1 MRESATAVIAI
12 DSVAAMRALG
22 ARLAQALRAQGAAQP
37 MILTLSGELGAGKT
51 TLVGGLLTALGHAG
65 AVRSPTYTLIEPY
78 HLAGLDAYHCDLYRL
93 RHPDEL
99 EDLGLLDLLVPGSV
113 LIIEWPEQAG
123 TRFATPDLA
132 IRLDY
137 AAAPQSAAQPAA
149 GDSARSATLT
159 VRGDSGA
166 ALLAAALRE
175 T

>member
-1 MRESATAVIAI
+1 MRESAATVIADVIAI

-37 MILTLSGELGAGKT
+37 VIVTLSGELGAGKT
-51 TLVGGLLTALGHAG
+51 TLVGGLLAALGHAG

-78 HLAGLDAYHCDLYRL
+78 QCAGLDVYHCDLYRL

-113 LIIEWPEQAG
+113 LLIEWPEQAG
-123 TRFATPDLA
+123 TRFAAPDLA

-137 AAAPQSAAQPAA
+137 GGAAAT
-149 GDSARSATLT
+149 GDGARSAKLT
-159 VRGDSGA
+159 ARGERGA
-166 ALLAAALRE
+166 ALLAASVPE
-175 T
+175 